1 MSMVTHKYHLPFHL
15 LLTMSEP
22 VTTHPSLCTT
32 HIPPT
37 LSDVHSPLPS
47 LLPLTALHHPIHN
60 PPSKL
65 FFNRMPSHIIHS
77 HSHTLP
83 TTATH
88 SYIPIT
94 PPLSPHPPHPITSP
108 RQKAHPN
115 QQPQRQQPK
124 NNRRDLSP
132 TNRLPLLRQSRT
144 CRCSMGLWRQCTCY
158 YDCCWRSITSSRLC
172 RRCRCRCDT
181 HSAGYCTR
189 RWLWTLS
196 QDGIRQR

>member
-37 LSDVHSPLPS
+37 LSDVHSSLPS
-47 LLPLTALHHPIHN
+47 LLPLTDLHHPIHN

-65 FFNRMPSHIIHS
+65 FFNRMPSFIIHS
-77 HSHTLP
+77 HPYIHIPRP
-83 TTATH
+83 T
-88 SYIPIT
+88 IPIT
-94 PPLSPHPPHPITSP
+94 PPHSPHPPHPITSP

-115 QQPQRQQPK
+115 QQHQRQQTK
-124 NNRRDLSP
+124 NNRRDLSR
-132 TNRLPLLRQSRT
+132 TNLFPVHRNRKRIASWR
-144 CRCSMGLWRQCTCY
+144 SIGLWRQCTCY
-158 YDCCWRSITSSRLC
+158 YDRCWRSITDSCLC
-172 RRCRCRCDT
+172 QRCRCDS
-181 HSAGYCTR
+181 HCAGYCTR